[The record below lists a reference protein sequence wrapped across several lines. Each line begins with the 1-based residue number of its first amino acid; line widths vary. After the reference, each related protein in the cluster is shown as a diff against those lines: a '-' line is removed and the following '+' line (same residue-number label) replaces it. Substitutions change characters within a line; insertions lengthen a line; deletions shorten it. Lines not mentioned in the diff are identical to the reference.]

1 MIGYNIKQAFT
12 QVWRN
17 KGMSVASIFAITAMM
32 LILGVFFVISVNVN
46 LFTEMIKAD
55 YNEIEV
61 YLKDEVTET
70 QARKMMQQI
79 ETFGGVKETNYRT
92 KEEALRILKT
102 RWGDNGYLLD
112 SLGENPLP
120 NSIRVTVD
128 SVDSADGVYNQLTK
142 LDGVEDIS
150 YYKETVEKVSQVTKF
165 LRYAALIVMGFLVVV
180 SIVVVSNTIKLTV
193 FAREKEISIMKYIGA
208 TNWFIRGP
216 FLSEGILIGIIS
228 SAVSAGLTY
237 LIYREVIKIIGREA
251 MTILGSPLVPA
262 DYLVWNLVFIFLA
275 IGISVGACGSIVSMR
290 KFLDTDN
297 RAANRAARGR
307 KK

>member
-1 MIGYNIKQAFT
+1 
-12 QVWRN
+12 
-17 KGMSVASIFAITAMM
+17 M

-61 YLKDEVTET
+61 YLQEDVTEA
-70 QARKMMQQI
+70 QAKKMMQQI

-92 KEEALRILKT
+92 KEEALRILKA
-102 RWGDNGYLLD
+102 RWGENGYLLD
-112 SLGENPLP
+112 SLGDNPLP

-128 SVDSADGVYNQLTK
+128 SVESADGVYNQLTK
-142 LDGVEDIS
+142 LEGVEDIS
-150 YYKETVEKVSQVTKF
+150 FYKETVEKVTQITKF
-165 LRYAALIVMGFLVVV
+165 LRYAALIVMAFLVVV

-216 FLSEGILIGIIS
+216 FLSEGIVIGIIS

-251 MTILGSPLVPA
+251 MTILGSPLVSA
-262 DYLVWNLVFIFLA
+262 DYMVWNLVIIFLA
-275 IGISVGACGSIVSMR
+275 IGISVGACGSIISMR

-297 RAANRAARGR
+297 RALRG
-307 KK
+307 KKR

>member
-1 MIGYNIKQAFT
+1 MMIGYNIKQAFT

-17 KGMSVASIFAITAMM
+17 KGMSLASIFAITAMM

-61 YLKDEVTET
+61 YLQEDVTEA

-92 KEEALRILKT
+92 KEEALRILKA
-102 RWGDNGYLLD
+102 RWGENGYLLD
-112 SLGENPLP
+112 SLGDNPLP

-128 SVDSADGVYNQLTK
+128 SVESADGVYNQLTK
-142 LDGVEDIS
+142 LEGVEDIS
-150 YYKETVEKVSQVTKF
+150 FYKETVEKVTQITKF
-165 LRYAALIVMGFLVVV
+165 LRYAALIVMAFLVVV

-216 FLSEGILIGIIS
+216 FLSEGIVIGIIS

-251 MTILGSPLVPA
+251 MTILGSPLVSA
-262 DYLVWNLVFIFLA
+262 DYMVWNLVIIFLA
-275 IGISVGACGSIVSMR
+275 RGISVGACGSIISMR

-297 RAANRAARGR
+297 RALRG
-307 KK
+307 KKR